1 MIEIS
6 CPECG
11 AKSKFQ
17 KEELTIFSRVECESC
32 GVVLEVIEEDP
43 PEVEVVEEY
52 VSSDDDDYDEDEDD
66 DS

>member
-1 MIEIS
+1 MIEIT
-6 CPECG
+6 CPECS

-17 KEELTIFSRVECESC
+17 KEELTLFSRVACEGC

-43 PEVEVVEEY
+43 PEVEVVEEH
-52 VSSDDDDYDEDEDD
+52 VSSDDDDDEDDEDD